1 MLDIL
6 IECRGCQIENIFG
19 EYSPDKVLVCN
30 QCRERL
36 IEPDLEEIY
45 SRFDCE
51 VCNFAILVLKKTEFK
66 IGEAKCRCGSNELVK
81 SNCTE
86 MVENARNAG
95 AFDLADEA
103 PPSEDDWYRSEPIQG
118 QDQDKDYNDMFD
130 RDLGDG

>member
-36 IEPDLEEIY
+36 IEPDLEEVY

-51 VCNFAILVLKKTEFK
+51 ICNFAILVLKKTEFK

-81 SNCTE
+81 TNCTE
-86 MVENARNAG
+86 MVENAQKAG
-95 AFDLADEA
+95 AFDLIDEA
-103 PPSEDDWYRSEPIQG
+103 PPSEDDWYRSEPIK
-118 QDQDKDYNDMFD
+118 DQDHDYNDMFD
-130 RDLGDG
+130 RDIGDG

>member
-36 IEPDLEEIY
+36 IEPDLEEVY

-51 VCNFAILVLKKTEFK
+51 ICNFAILVLKKTEFK

-81 SNCTE
+81 QNCTE
-86 MVENARNAG
+86 MVENAQKAG
-95 AFDLADEA
+95 AFDLIDEA
-103 PPSEDDWYRSEPIQG
+103 PPSEDDWYRSEPIK
-118 QDQDKDYNDMFD
+118 DQDHDYNDMFD
-130 RDLGDG
+130 RDIGDG

>member
-36 IEPDLEEIY
+36 IEPDLDEVY

-51 VCNFAILVLKKTEFK
+51 ICNFAILVLKKTTFK
-66 IGEAKCRCGSNELVK
+66 VGEAKCRCGSNELVK
-81 SNCTE
+81 TNCTE
-86 MVENARNAG
+86 IVKNAHKAG
-95 AFDLADEA
+95 AFDLPDEA
-103 PPSEDDWYRSEPIQG
+103 LPSEDDWYRSEPIQ
-118 QDQDKDYNDMFD
+118 DQDKDYNEMFD